1 MLKKPSFSGL
11 ILIFSLLLLLS
22 KTCVS
27 HFAMKLRYNL
37 IHIELDNTF
46 NPIPAGGG
54 VNLTP
59 PVVFFT

>member
-1 MLKKPSFSGL
+1 MIFLAYITSGVLKGYLGK
-11 ILIFSLLLLLS
+11 
-22 KTCVS
+22 
-27 HFAMKLRYNL
+27 
-37 IHIELDNTF
+37 IHSIQSICFRSF